1 MLKFKHLMSN
11 GGSAARLHTFARAWR
26 LRQSEIHVLAQRAEE
41 REALARKR
49 LTLHDTTFASRC
61 VEPRSLVDAGN
72 EVRSMFL
79 SYSKMV
85 LRRTMAA
92 KGIRRILAFADMRC
106 SWHSEQ
112 CTLAEH
118 CAFVARDVLAHMELV
133 AQARVKEG
141 QPFLSKKSEEEIED
155 DGRCGERG
163 RKGEVSEHPHR

>member
-1 MLKFKHLMSN
+1 M
-11 GGSAARLHTFARAWR
+11 
-26 LRQSEIHVLAQRAEE
+26 
-41 REALARKR
+41 ARKR
-49 LTLHDTTFASRC
+49 LTLHDTTFASKC

-72 EVRSMFL
+72 EVRSMLL

-92 KGIRRILAFADMRC
+92 EGIRRILAFAGMRC

-118 CAFVARDVLAHMELV
+118 CAFVARDVLAHMELA

-141 QPFLSKKSEEEIED
+141 QRLLSKKSEEDIED
-155 DGRCGERG
+155 DEDAANEDAKEKLPSIHIDDIGVTATDLSDSR
-163 RKGEVSEHPHR
+163 P